1 MMTAEELLPTLR
13 ALLSEEPGIGFA
25 YLFGSIAKGRTH
37 PASDVDVAV
46 WFDDSR
52 PEPGPWATRATELAA
67 TLETAL
73 RRPVDVVELNRAPS
87 ALRHNVLSH
96 GQLILSR
103 DDAARR
109 SFYVRHA
116 QEWYD
121 MEPIRRLFAEAML
134 RRIKEGTFGGGK
146 GHGSQ
151 AA

>member
-1 MMTAEELLPTLR
+1 MMSADELLPVLQS
-13 ALLSEEPGIGFA
+13 LLSKERGIGFA
-25 YLFGSIAKGRTH
+25 YLFGSVAKGRVH

-73 RRPVDVVELNRAPS
+73 RCPVDVVELNRAPA

-96 GQLILSR
+96 GLLIVSK

-109 SFYVRHA
+109 NFYVRHA
-116 QEWYD
+116 REWYD
-121 MEPIRRLFAEAML
+121 MEPARELFARAMS
-134 RRIKEGTFGGGK
+134 RRIQDGTFGRAC
-146 GHGSQ
+146 HR
-151 AA
+151 A

>member
-1 MMTAEELLPTLR
+1 MSQRREQVRQFAR
-13 ALLSEEPGIGFA
+13 RRFSVGIVAAVFA
-25 YLFGSIAKGRTH
+25 SLGVLTVSGTGAAN
-37 PASDVDVAV
+37 PA
-46 WFDDSR
+46 
-52 PEPGPWATRATELAA
+52 P
-67 TLETAL
+67 
-73 RRPVDVVELNRAPS
+73 RPVAPDTVRPTRLVLPKTPPLVVELNRALS

-146 GHGSQ
+146 GNGSQ